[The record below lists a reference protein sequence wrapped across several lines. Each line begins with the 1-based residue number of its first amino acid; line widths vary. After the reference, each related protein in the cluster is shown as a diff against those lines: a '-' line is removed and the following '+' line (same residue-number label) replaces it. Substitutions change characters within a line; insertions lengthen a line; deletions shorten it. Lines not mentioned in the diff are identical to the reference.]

1 MSSKRYGDTDELREQ
16 HRMTGESPQMSPN
29 TQTAVHHSIALPQGG
44 QSSQLNGAPKV
55 ESRASKS
62 RELPLPELSPEAVDR
77 FASRFN
83 RIASNVETV
92 IQGKRDVVELTVLAL
107 LAEGHVLVEDV
118 PGVGKTQLAKSLARS
133 IDSVFNRVQFTPDL
147 LPSDVTGVSVWDR
160 HSNEFEFKPG
170 PIFANIVVGD
180 EINRASP
187 KTQSALL
194 EAMEER
200 QVTSDGVTR
209 ALPLPFMVVAT
220 QNPLEHEGTYPLP
233 EAQLDRF
240 MMRVVVGY
248 PSREKELEI
257 LDAHAIHSTFLDLQ
271 PVATVEE
278 IQDMI
283 ATARAVT
290 VSQAVKSYIVDLVEG
305 TRNHSDI
312 MLGASPRSA
321 LFLQRLARARA
332 ASQGREYVMPDDI
345 KVLAHPVLEHRMA
358 LRPEAQMR
366 GESLPGLIDEIIG
379 RLRVPGTTSRIA
391 T

>member
-1 MSSKRYGDTDELREQ
+1 M
-16 HRMTGESPQMSPN
+16 
-29 TQTAVHHSIALPQGG
+29 
-44 QSSQLNGAPKV
+44 
-55 ESRASKS
+55 
-62 RELPLPELSPEAVDR
+62 
-77 FASRFN
+77 
-83 RIASNVETV
+83 
-92 IQGKRDVVELTVLAL
+92 VLAMVS
-107 LAEGHVLVEDV
+107 EGHVLIEDV

-133 IDSVFNRVQFTPDL
+133 IEGAFHRVQFTPDL

-160 HSNEFEFKPG
+160 HAERFDFKPG

-209 ALPLPFMVVAT
+209 TLEPPFMVIAT

-240 MMRVVVGY
+240 MMRIVIGY

-257 LDAHAIHSTFLDLQ
+257 LDTHGVRSTFHDLDA
-271 PVATVEE
+271 VASLADVGEMVRVA
-278 IQDMI
+278 QSV
-283 ATARAVT
+283 AV
-290 VSQAVKSYIVDLVEG
+290 SPSVKNYIVDFIEG
-305 TRNHSDI
+305 TRLHADVL
-312 MLGASPRSA
+312 LGASPRSA
-321 LFLQRLARARA
+321 LFLQRISRSRA
-332 ASQGREYVMPDDI
+332 AAQGRDYVMPDDV
-345 KVLAHPVLEHRMA
+345 KELAVPVLEHRLA

-366 GESLPGLIDEIIG
+366 GETVGSVIEDVMGS
-379 RLRVPGTTSRIA
+379 LRVPGTTSRIA

>member
-1 MSSKRYGDTDELREQ
+1 MSDPEQVGIDGFRE
-16 HRMTGESPQMSPN
+16 RFDR
-29 TQTAVHHSIALPQGG
+29 I
-44 QSSQLNGAPKV
+44 
-55 ESRASKS
+55 
-62 RELPLPELSPEAVDR
+62 VD
-77 FASRFN
+77 
-83 RIASNVETV
+83 NVETV
-92 IQGKRDVVELTVLAL
+92 IQGKRQVIQLMVLAL
-107 LAEGHVLVEDV
+107 TAEGHILVEDV

-133 IDSVFNRVQFTPDL
+133 IEGAFHRVQFTPDL

-160 HSNEFEFKPG
+160 HKNEFVFKPG

-200 QVTSDGVTR
+200 QVTSDGFTR
-209 ALPLPFMVVAT
+209 GLPLPFMVIAT

-240 MMRVVVGY
+240 MMRVVIGY

-257 LDAHAIHSTFLDLQ
+257 LDTHGVRSTFHDLHA
-271 PVATVEE
+271 VATVAEVQE
-278 IQDMI
+278 MAAI
-283 ATARAVT
+283 AGRVAVSSAT
-290 VSQAVKSYIVDLVEG
+290 KDYIVDVVNG
-305 TRNHSDI
+305 TRNDPDI

-321 LFLQRLARARA
+321 LFLQRLARCRA
-332 ASQGREYVMPDDI
+332 ASQGRDYVMPDDI
-345 KVLAHPVLEHRMA
+345 KALAGPVLEHRLA

-366 GESLPGLIDEIIG
+366 GVTVAESIG
-379 RLRVPGTTSRIA
+379 AVLDRVRVPGTASRLA